1 MDYKRYGNG
10 GTDVVI
16 PIPRSYADCW
26 QLVRSDYLRYKRTM
40 APWPK
45 IACYALI
52 SRLFA
57 FSLCLRMASYRGWA
71 YPLFKI
77 MHRHLSKK
85 QGLHI
90 DPECHVG
97 YGLYIGHG
105 CGVIVNPTA
114 VLGNNINL
122 SQFTTIGSNEG
133 HAATIGDNVYIG
145 PCVCIVENVHIG
157 CNVTIG
163 AGAVVTKDIPD
174 NATAAGVP
182 AKVIS
187 YKKPGRYVNDRF
199 TWQ

>member
-1 MDYKRYGNG
+1 MDYKRYENG

-45 IACYALI
+45 IVCYALI
-52 SRLFA
+52 NRLFA
-57 FSLCLRMASYRGWA
+57 FSLCLRIASYRGWA

-133 HAATIGDNVYIG
+133 HAATIGDNVIYRPMRLYCRECAHWQQRHHRG
-145 PCVCIVENVHIG
+145 WRSC
-157 CNVTIG
+157 
-163 AGAVVTKDIPD
+163 
-174 NATAAGVP
+174 
-182 AKVIS
+182 
-187 YKKPGRYVNDRF
+187 YKGHTRQCYRSRRTREGHFIQKTR
-199 TWQ
+199 TLCQ